1 MGLKINKGLK
11 KRPVKMVVFGQE
23 ASGKS
28 TLATNIGGNSLLL
41 DCEDGSAYIDTNRVE
56 IKTWAELCSAIM
68 ELGRDQHG
76 MKTII
81 IDTADAAERM
91 AVNYICDQHGK
102 DSLEQF
108 AYGKGQVYLGESWQK
123 LMHACDDIAK
133 HCNVIFICHSTVKRF
148 SPPDEMD
155 AYDRYEMRLAKHVLP
170 LLKEWADAIAFLT
183 FQQHVVTQ
191 QDGRKKVQ
199 GGQKRILHME
209 RCAAYDAKC
218 RLPGVPSSLPVDS
231 AESLQ
236 PLKEALE
243 F

>member
-1 MGLKINKGLK
+1 MALKIEKGLK
-11 KRPVKMVVFGQE
+11 KRPVKLVIYGPE
-23 ASGKS
+23 AAGKT
-28 TLATNIGGNSLLL
+28 TLGTNIGGNSLLL

-56 IKTWAELCSAIM
+56 IKTWAELCSAII

-76 MKTII
+76 MNTII

-108 AYGKGQVYLGESWQK
+108 PYGKGQVYLGESWQK
-123 LMHACDDIAK
+123 LMNACDGIAK

-155 AYDRYEMRLAKHVLP
+155 SFDRYEMRLAKHVLP
-170 LLKEWADAIAFLT
+170 LLKEWADAIGFLT

-191 QDGRKKVQ
+191 QDGRKKAQ
-199 GGQKRILHME
+199 GGQKRVLHME
-209 RCAAYDAKC
+209 RTAAYDAKC
-218 RLPGVPSSLPVDS
+218 RLPGVPSSLPVDGK
-231 AESLQ
+231 ESLQ
-236 PLKEALE
+236 PLLDQLN
-243 F
+243 

>member
-1 MGLKINKGLK
+1 MTLKIEKGLK
-11 KRPVKMVVFGQE
+11 KRPVKMVIYGPE
-23 ASGKS
+23 AAGKT
-28 TLATNIGGNSLLL
+28 TLGTNIGGNSLLL
-41 DCEDGSAYIDTNRVE
+41 DCEDGSAYIDTNRVD
-56 IKTWAELCSAIM
+56 IKTWAELCSTIM

-76 MKTII
+76 MNTII

-91 AVNYICDQHGK
+91 AVKYICDQHGK

-108 AYGKGQVYLGESWQK
+108 PYGKGQVYLGESWQK
-123 LMHACDDIAK
+123 LMNACDGIAK

-155 AYDRYEMRLAKHVLP
+155 AFDRYEMRLAKHVLP

-218 RLPGVPSSLPVDS
+218 RLPGVPSSLPVDGK
-231 AESLQ
+231 ESLQ
-236 PLKEALE
+236 PLLDQMN
-243 F
+243 